1 MTVLPR
7 LGGCFLLPSSTI
19 AHTEKHREHPPP
31 PVVYSAKLDYLR
43 SYVSSAAQAVLAKG
57 NSVPGLPGF
66 QLGERRSEY
75 DGHSIWQLHDG
86 TKRVSAGAACVHAY
100 TPLCLL
106 PADALLPASPALNP
120 NACGR
125 VDVPVCV

>member
-1 MTVLPR
+1 MTDTGSAHSL
-7 LGGCFLLPSSTI
+7 LLLPS
-19 AHTEKHREHPPP
+19 
-31 PVVYSAKLDYLR
+31 SAKLDYLR

-86 TKRVSAGAACVHAY
+86 TKRVSVGARMRACVYA
-100 TPLCLL
+100 
-106 PADALLPASPALNP
+106 AVFAA
-120 NACGR
+120 R
-125 VDVPVCV
+125 